1 MPRSSSP
8 SSSVFASIGD
18 APSRNADAR
27 AFPSV
32 RASRRVAAR
41 GDAMTP
47 ARGRRRGVDASA
59 FSTVDAKPL
68 PRILRDWARHHVEL
82 FVRDGDSDAHSIV
95 SDYDGNALSV
105 DARRAV
111 HEEARRR
118 GVRARSEEHSRDGGA
133 KIVTLRRGDD
143 ATGATSRGEEDG
155 VDDAD
160 DADDEAF
167 ARWTEA
173 CGYEDMRDEPFDLY
187 AELKI
192 SKENANPAGR
202 ARAAYHREAMKWH
215 PDRLLTNGGSAG
227 FCDACQSVLRFNRW
241 HRAHERGERGR
252 DFCAHCVA
260 TSKRSIAGREWD
272 RKHNTA
278 PLVVDGES
286 VVVTCLD
293 DLASER
299 ATYESRIESGRTKA
313 ATACRKLQRL
323 GIAFSVLKD
332 RERFEIY
339 RDHGYTGLVKSERHA
354 EVDVFDLDGFSVY
367 DSFFAGENEDDR
379 QYLLLCPDAESD
391 DDAEDANVDAAADD
405 DDAEDE
411 VQALLAENK
420 EAVESAPKR
429 RRNDDDVD
437 FPLAPIAVRVAGV
450 ADAHTND
457 STAADPWAELAKRIG
472 E

>member
-1 MPRSSSP
+1 MGIFHRSA
-8 SSSVFASIGD
+8 FADSANTVGTVG
-18 APSRNADAR
+18 PH
-27 AFPSV
+27 F
-32 RASRRVAAR
+32 AAR

-47 ARGRRRGVDASA
+47 AQRRRRVIDADA
-59 FSTVDAKPL
+59 ETVDAKPL
-68 PRILRDWARHHVEL
+68 PQILRDWAKHHVEL
-82 FVRDGDSDAHSIV
+82 FVRDVDSDEHSIV
-95 SDYDGNALSV
+95 SDFDGNALSV
-105 DARRAV
+105 AARRAV
-111 HEEARRR
+111 HEEAQRQ
-118 GVRARSEEHSRDGGA
+118 GVRARSEHDARDSGV
-133 KIVTLRRGDD
+133 KIVTLRRGAD
-143 ATGATSRGEEDG
+143 ATDATCRGEEEYVADG
-155 VDDAD
+155 A

-167 ARWTEA
+167 VRWTEE

-192 SKENANPAGR
+192 SKENTNPAGR

-215 PDRLLTNGGSAG
+215 PDHLLANGGSAG
-227 FCDACQSVLRFNRW
+227 FCDACQSVLRFSRW
-241 HRAHERGERGR
+241 HRANERGERGR

-286 VVVTCLD
+286 AVVTCLD

-299 ATYESRIESGRTKA
+299 VMYESRIESGRTKA

-323 GIAFSVLKD
+323 GIAFSVFKD
-332 RERFEIY
+332 RDRFEIY
-339 RDHGYTGLVKSERHA
+339 RDHGYAGLVKSERHA

-367 DSFFAGENEDDR
+367 DSFFAGETEDDR

-391 DDAEDANVDAAADD
+391 SDAEDANVDAAAAAAAD
-405 DDAEDE
+405 DE

-429 RRNDDDVD
+429 RRNHDDDD
-437 FPLAPIAVRVAGV
+437 FPLPPIAVRVAGV
-450 ADAHTND
+450 ADAQTNI
-457 STAADPWAELAKRIG
+457 SAVADPWAELATRIG
-472 E
+472 Q